1 MDSPIPP
8 DPYVALGVPKE
19 ADADTIK
26 KAYRKLALKLHPDKC
41 VDESQ
46 KAARTDEF
54 TKIQQAYDIIGDDEK
69 RGRYDAQVRLAEL
82 RRQNME
88 MRGAAGGRGDSKY
101 NVRMSAPREAPRE
114 SSHSARGAPPRAAY
128 EQPRSRYY
136 EDEYEPPRASAR
148 KTSAADEFVYV
159 RRAAPR
165 EEKREKTR
173 TSTTPRE
180 EEKRRDAKRR
190 EAEIRESRSSKY
202 DDYEDRRRRD
212 YDSMRR
218 QAEASDSYGSST
230 EKITEERL
238 REAQKHMDRQTR
250 PSMPRR
256 ESSRQVPGIYR
267 ESSDPRRS
275 AAGPREKERRRASP
289 SKEERRR
296 ENVDPY
302 DRRVPNLA
310 SHTSAPPVV
319 ETNMPPQPHRSYTTG
334 EFVDKKKKA
343 KDVSPPPQFS
353 RSTTQPIETMAGAPS
368 SSKRREAK
376 TRAMPE
382 DSGYSSPAATPGY
395 STTYSYG
402 DERPA
407 ANVSY
412 SNGHRTVFREPSSST
427 TRRNEP
433 SPARPSKGAM
443 KMAGLAP
450 DQQKVKRT
458 QYSYAPGPGV
468 TPIVESKSS
477 SSSRR
482 ERVTEPDREYASYD
496 RSRPQYFG
504 EHGAGTTDPRYSHPS
519 SPYEDI
525 SYSARPTRAD
535 VRYATGRGR
544 EYAEKPSMQR
554 SSTYVY

>member
-8 DPYVALGVPKE
+8 DPYVALGVTKD
-19 ADADTIK
+19 ADADSIK

-41 VDESQ
+41 IDESQ

-101 NVRMSAPREAPRE
+101 NVRMSTPRDAPREA
-114 SSHSARGAPPRAAY
+114 SYSARGAPPRSAY
-128 EQPRSRYY
+128 EQPRPRYY
-136 EDEYEPPRASAR
+136 EDEYEAPRTSAR
-148 KTSAADEFVYV
+148 KTSGADEFVYV
-159 RRAAPR
+159 RRSAPR
-165 EEKREKTR
+165 DEKREQPRKA
-173 TSTTPRE
+173 TSPRE
-180 EEKRRDAKRR
+180 EEKRRDSKRR
-190 EAEIRESRSSKY
+190 EAEIRDARSTKY
-202 DDYEDRRRRD
+202 EDYEDRRRRD

-238 REAQKHMDRQTR
+238 REAQKHMDRHTR

-256 ESSRQVPGIYR
+256 ESSRQVPGVYR

-275 AAGPREKERRRASP
+275 AAAPREKERRRASP
-289 SKEERRR
+289 SKDERRR

-302 DRRVPNLA
+302 DRRVPNLSTHA
-310 SHTSAPPVV
+310 SAPPVV
-319 ETNMPPQPHRSYTTG
+319 ENNAPPQPHRSYTTPA
-334 EFVDKKKKA
+334 EFDKKKKA
-343 KDVSPPPQFS
+343 KDVSPPPPPPFA
-353 RSTTQPIETMAGAPS
+353 RSSTQPLETMAGAPS

-395 STTYSYG
+395 STTYSYA

-412 SNGHRTVFREPSSST
+412 SNGHRTVFREPSSC
-427 TRRNEP
+427 RRNE
-433 SPARPSKGAM
+433 SPQGRPSKGAM
-443 KMAGLAP
+443 KMAGLDP
-450 DQQKVKRT
+450 NPKVKRT
-458 QYSYAPGPGV
+458 TQYSYSPGPGA
-468 TPIVESKSS
+468 TPIVEPAK

-482 ERVTEPDREYASYD
+482 ERVTERDPAYSSYD
-496 RSRPQYFG
+496 RSRTQYFG
-504 EHGAGTTDPRYSHPS
+504 EHGAGTTDSRYGQRG
-519 SPYEDI
+519 SPYEDVN
-525 SYSARPTRAD
+525 YSSRPTAAD

-544 EYAEKPSMQR
+544 EYEKPMMQR
-554 SSTYVY
+554 STTFAY